1 MNVLYVLNRFP
12 KLSES
17 FVINEIHELES
28 RGHTVAVFSL
38 RRPEGNLQ
46 QSEVDRLDAEVGY
59 LPDPSPSSALGTLG
73 AWWLDPPVLRATLH
87 TAPPVAHAGAAYVG
101 AHCLRFVRGLEF
113 EVDHVHGHF
122 LNWPKLGASYV
133 STHLDVPCTVTAH
146 AYDLYSSETDL
157 PGSSTNERL
166 VRVLADRM
174 DRIVT
179 ISEYNR
185 TYLREEVGTSSPV
198 DVVHMGIDLDKFEP
212 SARTRPNRILS
223 VARFDEK
230 KGIEHAV
237 EAVAQVADDLPDL
250 EYHLVGS
257 GPREEAVRELI
268 SEHGL
273 EDTVELLGR
282 VSDDRLV
289 RELDEARVFVLPS
302 VIASDGDRDG
312 IPVALMEAIAMETI
326 PVSTTVSGIPELIE
340 NGETGFLVP
349 PRDTEALAEVLVGIF
364 GDDPD
369 YEIQP
374 TALRETIAREF
385 AVEGCVTALLESFET
400 VRNEFT
406 DRSA

>member
-38 RRPEGNLQ
+38 RRPEGDLH
-46 QSEVDRLDAEVGY
+46 QSEVAQLDAEVGY
-59 LPDPSPSSALGTLG
+59 LPDPSPSSALDTLG
-73 AWWLDPPVLRATLH
+73 RWWLDPAVLRATLH

-101 AHCLRFVRGLEF
+101 AHCLRFVHGLGF
-113 EVDHVHGHF
+113 EIEHVHGHF
-122 LNWPKLGASYV
+122 LNWPKLGARYV
-133 STHLDVPCTVTAH
+133 ASHLDVPCTVTAH
-146 AYDLYSSETDL
+146 AYDLYASETDL

-166 VRVLADRM
+166 VRVLADHM
-174 DRIVT
+174 DRVVT

-185 TYLREEVGTSSPV
+185 TYLREEVGTTSPV

-212 SARTRPNRILS
+212 SARARPNRLLT

-230 KGIEHAV
+230 KGIEYAI
-237 EAVAQVADDLPDL
+237 EAVAQVVDDLPGL

-257 GPREEAVRELI
+257 GPREEAVRKLI

-273 EDTVELLGR
+273 EDTVELLGH
-282 VSDDRLV
+282 VSDERLV
-289 RELDEARVFVLPS
+289 RELDEAKAFVLPS

-312 IPVALMEAIAMETI
+312 IPVALMEAMAMETI

-340 NGETGFLVP
+340 HGENGFLVP
-349 PRDTEALAEVLVGIF
+349 PHDVEALSEVLAGILG
-364 GDDPD
+364 GDSD
-369 YEIQP
+369 YEIRP
-374 TALRETIAREF
+374 AALRETISCEF
-385 AVEGCVTALLESFET
+385 AVEGCVSDLLESFEAA
-400 VRNEFT
+400 RRE
-406 DRSA
+406 